1 VVKDS
6 KSSYSF
12 VLLHFTFVFFLER
25 NLGCSDEGVLA
36 KQLTEAEDLTVQLN
50 VKGDS
55 DASQVLND
63 QVVVLRGFMDRLRTM
78 LARCNSIKKED
89 ITQSLLEDV
98 EQMIG
103 AGVAHKEGI
112 KAAIQKA
119 KTVLG
124 K

>member
-1 VVKDS
+1 
-6 KSSYSF
+6 
-12 VLLHFTFVFFLER
+12 
-25 NLGCSDEGVLA
+25 
-36 KQLTEAEDLTVQLN
+36 
-50 VKGDS
+50 
-55 DASQVLND
+55 
-63 QVVVLRGFMDRLRTM
+63 M

>member
-1 VVKDS
+1 MV
-6 KSSYSF
+6 
-12 VLLHFTFVFFLER
+12 
-25 NLGCSDEGVLA
+25 CSDEGVLA